1 MTRPIVDAGPGLN
14 FFSLNKERLLIA
26 ALGAL
31 ATPEAVWDEIA
42 RKARRDRR
50 FEAAGRALNKLNE
63 NYLKILSDDATEPL
77 ERAVRRI
84 CNQSLGER
92 KRTSK
97 DFGETMVVAHASVM
111 AENGDDVYVLIDER
125 QGSLL
130 AAREDR
136 RLQRLQ
142 ANGLEV
148 GRIRLVHSTT
158 VLSRMAGTEHIP
170 DRGEMRKLYMRMREL
185 DDGLEPLENT
195 NLMKLPCWKS

>member
-1 MTRPIVDAGPGLN
+1 MTRPIIDAGPGLN

-97 DFGETMVVAHASVM
+97 DLGETMVVAHASVM
-111 AENGDDVYVLIDER
+111 AESGDDAYVLIDER

-142 ANGLEV
+142 AKGLEV

-170 DRGEMRKLYMRMREL
+170 DRGEMRKLYRRMREL

>member
-1 MTRPIVDAGPGLN
+1 MTRPIIDAGPGLN

-148 GRIRLVHSTT
+148 GQIRLVHSTT